1 MKLAVLL
8 LLTSLAAA
16 QCEKASWVVD
26 DDGIHGVVSKEGKP
40 LKHAK
45 VHLFAPDREYSAI
58 KDDEGIFSIWPVAL
72 GKYSFA
78 VNGWGEGQLEV
89 QGWHRGGM
97 NRPGLH
103 FVRRKKCLSL
113 MLVSN

>member
-16 QCEKASWVVD
+16 HCEKASWVVD
-26 DDGIHGVVSKEGKP
+26 DDGINGVVSNEGNP

-58 KDDEGIFSIWPVAL
+58 TDDEGIFSIWPVAL

-78 VNGWGEGQLEV
+78 VSGWGEGQLARIIHECEDK
-89 QGWHRGGM
+89 R
-97 NRPGLH
+97 
-103 FVRRKKCLSL
+103 SL
-113 MLVSN
+113 LCYKHDD

>member
-16 QCEKASWVVD
+16 QCAKACWVVD
-26 DDGIHGVVSKEGKP
+26 DDGVAGVISKEGKP

-45 VHLFAPDREYSAI
+45 VHLSAGDREYSSI
-58 KDDEGIFSIWPVAL
+58 TDDQGMFSILPVAL
-72 GKYSFA
+72 GQYSFA
-78 VNGWGEGQLEV
+78 VEGWGEAQLEV
-89 QGWHRGGM
+89 HGWHRGGI

-103 FVRRKKCLSL
+103 FIKHKKCVSL
-113 MLVSN
+113 LLVAN

>member
-26 DDGIHGVVSKEGKP
+26 DDGIQGVVSKEGKP

-45 VHLFAPDREYSAI
+45 VHLFAQDRAYSAI
-58 KDDEGIFSIWPVAL
+58 TDDEGIFSIWPVAL
-72 GKYSFA
+72 GKYSSA
-78 VNGWGEGQLEV
+78 GNGWGEGQLDV
-89 QGWHRGGM
+89 QGWHRGLI
-97 NRPGLH
+97 NRPALR
-103 FVRRKKCLSL
+103 FV
-113 MLVSN
+113 

>member
-1 MKLAVLL
+1 MHLQPHETCYPTPPYVIGCN
-8 LLTSLAAA
+8 TVR
-16 QCEKASWVVD
+16 E
-26 DDGIHGVVSKEGKP
+26 P

-45 VHLFAPDREYSAI
+45 VHLSAPDREYSAI
-58 KDDEGIFSIWPVAL
+58 TDDEGMFSIWSVAL

-78 VNGWGEGQLEV
+78 VKGWGEGQLEV

-103 FVRRKKCLSL
+103 FIKHKKCLSL
-113 MLVSN
+113 VLVAN

>member
-8 LLTSLAAA
+8 LLTSLAAL

-26 DDGIHGVVSKEGKP
+26 DGIAAVVSNEGKA

-45 VHLFAPDREYSAI
+45 VHLSAPDREYSAI
-58 KDDEGIFSIWPVAL
+58 TDDEGMFSISPVAL
-72 GKYSFA
+72 GKYSLA
-78 VNGWGEGQLEV
+78 IEGWGEGQLEV
-89 QGWHRGGM
+89 QGWHRGGI

-103 FVRRKKCLSL
+103 FIKHKKCLSL
-113 MLVSN
+113 LLVAN

>member
-26 DDGIHGVVSKEGKP
+26 DDGIQGVVSKEGKP

-45 VHLFAPDREYSAI
+45 VHLFAQDRAYSAI
-58 KDDEGIFSIWPVAL
+58 TDDEGIFSIWPVAL

-78 VNGWGEGQLEV
+78 VNGWGEEQLEV
-89 QGWHRGGM
+89 KGWHRGGM